1 MIFENGVA
9 PFALRYHKKQIS
21 KIKKIN
27 LLIICTHIIFAP
39 TITSGKKFKY
49 VDN

>member
-21 KIKKIN
+21 KIKKN
-27 LLIICTHIIFAP
+27 KFAYNMYTYYICT
-39 TITSGKKFKY
+39 
-49 VDN
+49 DNYIRQKI